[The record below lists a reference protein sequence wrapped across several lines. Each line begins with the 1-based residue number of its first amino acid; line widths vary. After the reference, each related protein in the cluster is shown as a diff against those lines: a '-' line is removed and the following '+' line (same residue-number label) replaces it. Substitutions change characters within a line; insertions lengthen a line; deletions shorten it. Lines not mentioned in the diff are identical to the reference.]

1 MKTKNQN
8 HKFQDSNKAQKT
20 FKLIKKLL
28 IQSKINRKQVLVVW
42 VAWEEDWVRQYNY
55 LQFYLQYKAN
65 KN

>member
-20 FKLIKKLL
+20 LKLIKKLL